1 MQILNGILKVKAF
14 YLILIDAEILRW
26 EKEIGLETLV
36 PPTVNDEWWII
47 SFI

>member
-14 YLILIDAEILRW
+14 YLILIDAEIRRS

-36 PPTVNDEWWII
+36 PPTVNDEW
-47 SFI
+47 